1 MGASPLIMRRALLD
15 NSAWARLMPPSNVP
29 AARRAEVAQA
39 IEAGD
44 LLVCLPFLLEAGYS
58 ARDALEHDEL
68 LCELEAFPH
77 LEIDS
82 VVERRT
88 LDAQAQLARVGHH
101 RLPPAD
107 LMLAAVADRHQLD
120 VLHYDADF
128 DVIASKTDLEF
139 GSVWLA
145 KRGSL

>member
-1 MGASPLIMRRALLD
+1 V
-15 NSAWARLMPPSNVP
+15 AR
-29 AARRAEVAQA
+29 A

-44 LLVCLPFLLEAGYS
+44 VFVCLPFLLEACYS
-58 ARDALEHDEL
+58 ARNAMEHDEL
-68 LCELEAFPH
+68 LCELEALPH

-82 VVERRT
+82 AVERRT

-101 RLPPAD
+101 RLPPVD
-107 LMLAAVADRHQLD
+107 LMLAAVADRHQMD
-120 VLHYDADF
+120 ILHYDADY
-128 DVIASKTDLEF
+128 DLIANKTDLEF